1 MSGGVA
7 GISRVLSCD
16 AVTDSPSFTQQTT
29 WTQHDQEGSA
39 ADWGARGSL
48 ARGSGYLD
56 RHFLSQGSIR
66 VLGQGSPR
74 GTRGSKGLVLPRAS
88 GPIPEASQAFSP
100 ALV

>member
-74 GTRGSKGLVLPRAS
+74 GHKGQQGAGSAS
-88 GPIPEASQAFSP
+88 G
-100 ALV
+100 